1 MTEWI
6 RLLFICKGYDIGNRT
21 LVIMERL
28 FILIVNN
35 SHLQRN
41 NTLLLNL
48 AVSRTR
54 MNAVHHNIIA
64 LLIKLSLHDSGVD
77 IYSNF

>member
-1 MTEWI
+1 MAKAPSYKTKEFDI
-6 RLLFICKGYDIGNRT
+6 R
-21 LVIMERL
+21 ERL
-28 FILIVNN
+28 FVLILNN

-64 LLIKLSLHDSGVD
+64 LLIKLSLQESGVD
-77 IYSNF
+77 IHSNF